1 MKGFKR
7 IALVLSVAVTLAAM
21 ASIASAAEMTLRF
34 AGQFPPDH
42 TATGFMKEV
51 AKEVAKKTNG
61 RIEIKI
67 FPANQL
73 GDYTLV
79 YEELIRGTI
88 DMALISVPSQFDPRM
103 ELVYINGFV
112 TGYDGIKKAF
122 KPNGWM
128 AQKMDGFHTKLGV
141 KFLGFNVEG
150 MIGIGSTK
158 PVRDPLNPAVNKGV
172 LTRVPSME
180 VYKTGV
186 EAMGYKTITIPY
198 ADIFQA
204 MQTGTCDAVSSIPPA
219 LAYTVLKDA
228 MKYWY
233 QTNYSLENESYLMSQ
248 KTWSK
253 LKPADQ
259 KIIFDAVSKVAAKS
273 IDQAKKDDTRYM
285 DLMKKNGIKVYTYTD
300 KQLAPIQAAISKS
313 WVKLEPSM
321 GKDLMKEFR
330 QQFAPKS
337 K

>member
-1 MKGFKR
+1 MKSIKK
-7 IALVLSVAVTLAAM
+7 VATLLAAVFILTAM
-21 ASIASAAEMTLRF
+21 ATGALAAQTTLRF

-51 AKEVAKKTNG
+51 AKEVAAKSNG

-112 TGYDGIKKAF
+112 KSYDDIKKAF
-122 KPNGWM
+122 KPNGWI
-128 AQKMDGFHTKLGV
+128 ATKMDQFHTHLGV

-150 MIGIGSTK
+150 MIGLGSTK
-158 PVRDPLNPAVNKGV
+158 PVREPLNPSVNKGV
-172 LTRVPSME
+172 LTRVPFME

-186 EAMGYKTITIPY
+186 EAMGYKTISLPY
-198 ADIFQA
+198 ADIYQS
-204 MQTGTCDAVSSIPPA
+204 MQTGVCDAVSSIPPA
-219 LAYTVLKDA
+219 LAYTVLKDV
-228 MKYWY
+228 MKHWY
-233 QTNYSLENESYLMSQ
+233 QLNYSLENESYLMSQ
-248 KTWSK
+248 KIWSK

-259 KIIFDAVSKVAAKS
+259 KIIFDAVTKVAAKS
-273 IDQAKKDDTRYM
+273 IDQAKKDDIHYM
-285 DLMKKNGIKVYTYTD
+285 DLMRKKGIKVYTYTD
-300 KQLAPIQAAISKS
+300 KQLAPLQAAIAKS

-321 GKDLMKEFR
+321 GKDLMDEFR
-330 QQFAPKS
+330 KQFAPKS